1 MELLNNLELVDVV
14 FEDSKAVLTFLD
26 SGRGE
31 IREINFNKK
40 SYDQDTK
47 KFIPDADKAVKV
59 EEWCTTYFNLP
70 FDRLAEAIG
79 ERKDIYAYDKFNSL
93 FEVKMTEKFTKDEEG
108 QIFETEVLEIED
120 DGKAIRIS
128 FDFEGKTYES
138 KMSYADYMES
148 RKEWFVNPI
157 KRAKQFEKFEDKF
170 GISVDNLQEMKGK
183 KIMCEVKV
191 AFSKFPYVEIKP
203 FKKAKK

>member
-1 MELLNNLELVDVV
+1 MELLTQLELVDVT

-26 SGRGE
+26 AERGE
-31 IREINFNKK
+31 IREINFNKAV
-40 SYDQDTK
+40 YNADTK
-47 KFIPDADKAVKV
+47 KFVKDDEKAAKV
-59 EEWCTTYFNLP
+59 EEWCQEYFNLS

-79 ERKDIYAYDKFNSL
+79 ERKDIYAYDNFNSL
-93 FEVKMTEKFTKDEEG
+93 FEVKMVEKFTKDEEG

-128 FDFEGKTYES
+128 FEFEGKTYES
-138 KMSYADYMES
+138 KMGYADYMEA
-148 RKEWFVNPI
+148 RKEWFVNPV
-157 KRAKQFEKFEDKF
+157 KRTKQYAKFEDKF

-203 FKKAKK
+203 FSKKKK